1 MNQDPTGRIDHSNDQ
16 PPDPPDAPGRPAT
29 GAPQSPPPDPSQS
42 APAASTSNETYGVVE
57 PEPRPST
64 ASVLNPLNIAP
75 PGARGAA
82 PAPQRSGRAVVEKP
96 GLLSGFDE
104 DADFERDPELERARR
119 GGSSSSA
126 VSRSTGPRRK
136 LFGREIDEDLEPF
149 VKPGLGDER
158 VMAIAGVVLLVAAI
172 ITVLINAPVNL
183 IARAL
188 LVTFQCFVH
197 TATGLAAVGAATAM
211 LGRPLGS
218 AELAVARMFA
228 AVGLFQ
234 FLVNLNLMLLS
245 SRVDEIVVA
254 ALAYVLALW
263 LLFRRPIDQILVI
276 AGFHFLG
283 WLAVF
288 ITGQLY
294 IWAANPAVPVAPG
307 APGAG

>member
-1 MNQDPTGRIDHSNDQ
+1 MNQDPTDRNEPSAGDQ
-16 PPDPPDAPGRPAT
+16 LDQASSPLGTPPASPPDSD
-29 GAPQSPPPDPSQS
+29 D
-42 APAASTSNETYGVVE
+42 TYGVVE
-57 PEPRPST
+57 PAPPPAASSPLNPVNVVPPGVARPPSVTPRP
-64 ASVLNPLNIAP
+64 
-75 PGARGAA
+75 
-82 PAPQRSGRAVVEKP
+82 GRPVVEKP
-96 GLLSGFDE
+96 GLLSDFDE
-104 DADFERDPELERARR
+104 DADFDRDPELERARR
-119 GGSSSSA
+119 GEGRGSGSTPSA
-126 VSRSTGPRRK
+126 SYRGGKK
-136 LFGREIDEDLEPF
+136 LFGRQIDEDLEPF

-158 VMAIAGVVLLVAAI
+158 VMAIAGLVLLVAAI
-172 ITVLINAPVNL
+172 ITVLINAPVNS

-218 AELAVARMFA
+218 TELASARMFA

-234 FLVNLNLMLLS
+234 FLVNLNLMLLTN
-245 SRVDEIVVA
+245 RVDEIIVA

-294 IWAANPAVPVAPG
+294 IWASHPAATVAPG
-307 APGAG
+307 AG